1 MFLQKK
7 TRFPEISLC
16 IPVHNTEQHL
26 GRCLDSVAAQLQT
39 FKGSMEL
46 VLINDNS
53 TGKDERGRG
62 CKKLAR
68 DFQKKTKIPVV
79 YVEHFSYVPLLET
92 RRELVEQAHGKYI
105 LMVDSDD
112 FLADGA
118 LKALYSSAIKSDA
131 DITCGRELTYN
142 IKDGKIIVSE
152 KNYAVFELCK
162 LNGREI
168 LKSWLV
174 DRTSSA
180 FLWAKLVK
188 RELYLKAF
196 NSIPYMECSLSVDT
210 PMYFFMAYYAKSY
223 VAIPDIVYYYQENEG
238 ITSNKTVSDLENWRR
253 QCTTASVYSLL
264 LTFDGDLSEEEKE
277 ALRKMSRRFLYNTIL
292 RLRNNVIPELRPQ
305 AYETLCEYWGEDYVK
320 TIEEIMK
327 SNSEQQ

>member
-1 MFLQKK
+1 MFFHRKSTASEPPLV
-7 TRFPEISLC
+7 SLC

-26 GRCLDSVAAQLQT
+26 TRCLDSVAAQLRT
-39 FKGSMEL
+39 FTSLEL

-79 YVEHFSYVPLLET
+79 YVEHFSYVPLLES

-112 FLADGA
+112 YLAEGA
-118 LKALYSSAIKSDA
+118 VKTLYDTAVKTDS
-131 DITCGRELTYN
+131 DITCGTDRVYRL
-142 IKDGKIIVSE
+142 KDGKPEISE
-152 KNYAVFELCK
+152 KSFALHKPCS
-162 LNGREI
+162 LSGPDI

-174 DRTSSA
+174 DHTSSA

-196 NSIPYMECSLSVDT
+196 DSIPYMECSLSVDT
-210 PMYFFMAYYAKSY
+210 PMYFFMALYAKSY
-223 VAIPDIVYYYQENEG
+223 VAIPAVVYYYQMNEG
-238 ITSNKTVSDLENWRR
+238 ITSDKKVTDLETWRR

-264 LTFDGDLSEEEKE
+264 LTFEGDLSEEERE
-277 ALRKMSRRFLYNTIL
+277 ALRKMSRRFLHTTII
-292 RLRNNVIPELRPQ
+292 RLRTAVIPELRPQ
-305 AYETLCEYWGEDYVK
+305 AYEILCEYWGAGYVK
-320 TIEEIMK
+320 TIEEIID
-327 SNSEQQ
+327 SGN